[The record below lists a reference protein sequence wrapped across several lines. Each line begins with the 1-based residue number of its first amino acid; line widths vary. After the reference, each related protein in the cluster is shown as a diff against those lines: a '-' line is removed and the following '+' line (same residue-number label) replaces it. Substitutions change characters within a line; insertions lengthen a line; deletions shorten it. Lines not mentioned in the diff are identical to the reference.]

1 MCNQKLTIMQHW
13 VHKTQDEDKQNK
25 DINRNTT
32 EKTKKMS
39 NTNPST
45 TLGEPRRSLPDIM

>member
-1 MCNQKLTIMQHW
+1 MQHW

-32 EKTKKMS
+32 EKTKKLGKM
-39 NTNPST
+39 NPSKT
-45 TLGEPRRSLPDIM
+45 IGEPRRSLRVRSSCLL